1 MKILT
6 LDIGNTR
13 AKAALFERKTEAG
26 KALVGFQPLF
36 QHQNLT
42 DFLSALQSFCAKE
55 KIEVGVFST
64 VRRLEADF
72 ETALS
77 SLGFKWL
84 PFQADAPLPIQTS
97 YQTPHTLGL
106 DRLAGVLGADYLY
119 PNEKVLVVD
128 AGTCI
133 TYDLL
138 DRIATEKSQKVGVY
152 RGGSISLG
160 LQMRWNA
167 LAHFTAKLPLV
178 SALPLI
184 EAAQK
189 EADFWEKWH
198 LQHIGV
204 DTHSSLVTGVLK
216 GLLGEIGFQ
225 IQSYY
230 QKEGIERVLFCGGD
244 TSFFENMAKNS
255 IFASSFP
262 ALAQGKLA
270 FSFCYDLLFY
280 GLYHY
285 TCHQIG
291 LPIENPNAL

>member
-13 AKAALFERKTEAG
+13 AKAALFERKSVEG
-26 KALVGFQPLF
+26 KERVVLRHLF
-36 QHQNLT
+36 QYLDLA
-42 DFLSALQSFCAKE
+42 DFLAALRSFCAKE
-55 KIEVGVFST
+55 EVAFGVFSS
-64 VRRLEADF
+64 VRQLDADF

-77 SLGFKWL
+77 TLGFQLL
-84 PFQADAPLPIQTS
+84 PFEVQAALPLEIA
-97 YQTPHTLGL
+97 YQTPQTLGL
-106 DRLAGVLGADYLY
+106 DRLAAVLGANYLY
-119 PNEKVLVVD
+119 PKEKILVVD

-138 DRIATEKSQKVGVY
+138 DRPATSQRGLY

-167 LAHFTAKLPLV
+167 LWHFTAKLPLV

-184 EAAQK
+184 ENAQK
-189 EADFWEKWH
+189 EADFWEKWQH
-198 LQHIGV
+198 NHIGV
-204 DTHSSLVTGVLK
+204 DTQSSLVTGVLK

-230 QKEGIERVLFCGGD
+230 EAENVRRVLFCGGD
-244 TSFFENMAKNS
+244 APFFENMVKNS
-255 IFASSFP
+255 IFARSFP
-262 ALAQGKLA
+262 ALAEGKVA

-285 TCHQIG
+285 TCYQIG
-291 LPIENPNAL
+291 IPIKNPDML